1 MLNAFYS
8 PKKSKWIFLFL
19 LLAVSLIYNYH
30 EILFR
35 PPGVI
40 HQWRQCDCLAIA
52 SSYFQFHNDF
62 LSPAV
67 FCLGNGDNG
76 AAASEFPLIYYLVA
90 QLWKIFGKHEYIF
103 RLLNLSIVYTGL
115 FFLFRFIEEKLKDS
129 FWGIVITLLVFTSPI
144 LVYYSNGFLMDP
156 LGLSFAFIAWY
167 YFGKFY
173 VSGNNNILYLSLLFF
188 MLGGLFKVSSLISY
202 FALLAVFVMEG
213 LGFSFKESGKIFVSK
228 KLQIIPFILASL
240 VIYLWYSYAKDY
252 NDKNGSGVFLVGI
265 LPIWNFNASAI
276 LARIEVFSGATTLHQ
291 FFNMETLCLVLV
303 LFLFQIPFYKKSIRY
318 LFWVNIFL
326 FFAVIAFLLLW
337 FGAITE
343 NHDYYLTNLLIFVA
357 ITLISFFV
365 LMKNVFPKL
374 FSSIWLKIAFTL
386 ILVYNVQLTSVKTAV
401 RYFNTKDEN
410 FPSCYTTED
419 ISMLK
424 WTKYDFN
431 VCRKNLITISPY
443 LRSLGIMPD
452 DKVISLPDVSFDI
465 TLYLMNQKGWSQSG
479 APTPL
484 TEEWFTEK
492 INRGAKYLI
501 VNNPDI
507 YKDAAMSKFTRRKL
521 GVYKN
526 IDIYDLRN

>member
-1 MLNAFYS
+1 MPNEFYS

-19 LLAVSLIYNYH
+19 LLGISLIYNYH

-40 HQWRQCDCLAIA
+40 HQWRQCDCLALA

-67 FCLGNGDNG
+67 YCLGNGDNG
-76 AAASEFPLIYYLVA
+76 EAASEFPLIYYLVA
-90 QLWKIFGKHEYIF
+90 QLWKLFGKHEFIF
-103 RLLNLSIVYTGL
+103 RLVNLSIVYSGL
-115 FFLFRFIEEKLKDS
+115 FFLFRFIEEKIKDS
-129 FWGIVITLLVFTSPI
+129 FWAIGISLLVFTSPI

-167 YFGKFY
+167 FFGKFY
-173 VSGNNNILYLSLLFF
+173 VSGKNDVLYLSLLFF

-202 FALLAVFVMEG
+202 FALLAVFVLES
-213 LGFSFKESGKIFVSK
+213 LGFSFKESGKIFASK
-228 KLQIIPFILASL
+228 KLQLIPFIVSGLA
-240 VIYLWYSYAKDY
+240 IYLWYAYAKDY
-252 NDKNGSGVFLVGI
+252 NERNGSGVFLVGI
-265 LPIWNFNASAI
+265 LPIWNFSADDI
-276 LARIEVFSGATTLHQ
+276 SARIEVFKGATTLHQ
-291 FFNMETLCLVLV
+291 FFNIETLGLVLV
-303 LFLFQIPFYKKSIRY
+303 LFFFQLPFYKKTNRY
-318 LFWVNIFL
+318 LFWVSIFL

-337 FGAITE
+337 FGALTE

-365 LMKNVFPKL
+365 MMKNAFPKI

-386 ILVYNVQLTSVKTAV
+386 ILIYNVQLTTVKTAV
-401 RYFNTKDEN
+401 RYFNTNDEN
-410 FPSCYTTED
+410 FPACYTNDD
-419 ISMLK
+419 IGMLK
-424 WTKYDFN
+424 WAKYDFD

-443 LRSLGIMPD
+443 LRSLGVEPN

-465 TLYLMNQKGWSQSG
+465 TLYFMNQKGWSQAG
-479 APTPL
+479 APSPL
-484 TEEWFTEK
+484 TEEWVTEK

-501 VNNPDI
+501 VNNPEI
-507 YKDAAMSKFTRRKL
+507 YNDAALKKFTSRKL